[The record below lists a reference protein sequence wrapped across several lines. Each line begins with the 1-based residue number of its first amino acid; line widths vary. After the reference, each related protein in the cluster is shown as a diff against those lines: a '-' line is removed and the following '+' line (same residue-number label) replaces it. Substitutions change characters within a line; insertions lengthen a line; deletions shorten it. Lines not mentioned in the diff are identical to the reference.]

1 MVLER
6 FTLVLSTAAVG
17 KKNKNCR
24 LLRAFFFKTACR
36 PSSIGAV
43 SMLAG
48 RDVKINIYEQGIL
61 NGAGR

>member
-17 KKNKNCR
+17 KKNLQIAEGIFLK
-24 LLRAFFFKTACR
+24 AACR